1 LDLLGARL
9 GPWNEFALAPIVKG
23 MLISKFT
30 RVPSAA
36 MFMLI

>member
-9 GPWNEFALAPIVKG
+9 GPWDEFTLAQIVNG
-23 MLISKFT
+23 MLISKLT